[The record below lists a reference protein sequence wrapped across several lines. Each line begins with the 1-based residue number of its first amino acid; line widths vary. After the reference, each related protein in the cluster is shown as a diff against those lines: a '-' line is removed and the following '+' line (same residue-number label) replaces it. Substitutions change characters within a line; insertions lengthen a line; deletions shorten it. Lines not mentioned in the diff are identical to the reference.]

1 MTEYTF
7 ELIFKLNKGESPDQH
22 LDVLYEAGCD
32 DATVGTGVHG
42 FLGLSFI
49 RESTCVQT
57 AVETA
62 IKNVKQAI
70 PHAQLERAAPDLLN
84 LSELA
89 FLFGFT
95 KQNMR
100 KYARGEVTSV
110 TKDFPTPVITGKT
123 SYWHAARIAH
133 WLNEQGVVKISDD
146 KLNTLL
152 ALWSLNQAIE
162 RLQRPDLQM
171 TDNFTALL
179 QSAA

>member
-7 ELIFKLNKGESPDQH
+7 ELIFKLNKGESPDLH
-22 LDVLYEAGCD
+22 LDALYVAGCD
-32 DATVGTGVHG
+32 DATVGTGVLG
-42 FLGLSFI
+42 YLGLNFI
-49 RESTCVQT
+49 RESTSAQT

-100 KYARGEVTSV
+100 KYARGEITSV
-110 TKDFPTPVITGKT
+110 TEDFPSPVITGKT
-123 SYWHAARIAH
+123 SYWHAAKIAQ
-133 WLNEQGVVKISDD
+133 WLNEQGVVKISDGM
-146 KLNTLL
+146 LNTLL
-152 ALWSLNQAIE
+152 TLWSLNQARE
-162 RLQRPDLQM
+162 FLQRPDPQM
-171 TDNFTALL
+171 TASFTALL
-179 QSAA
+179 QSVA

>member
-7 ELIFKLNKGESPDQH
+7 ELIFKLNKGESPNLH
-22 LDVLYEAGCD
+22 LDALYEAGCD
-32 DATVGTGVHG
+32 DANVGTGAAG
-42 FLGLSFI
+42 YLGLSFM
-49 RESTCVQT
+49 RESTSVQT

-62 IKNVKQAI
+62 ITNVKQAI

-100 KYARGEVTSV
+100 KYARGEVASL
-110 TKDFPTPVITGKT
+110 TKDFPSPVITGKT
-123 SYWHAARIAH
+123 SYWHAAKIAQ
-133 WLNEQGVVKISDD
+133 WLNEQRVVKINDD
-146 KLNTLL
+146 VLNTLL
-152 ALWSLNQAIE
+152 TLWSLNQAIE
-162 RLQRPDLQM
+162 RLQRPDLKM